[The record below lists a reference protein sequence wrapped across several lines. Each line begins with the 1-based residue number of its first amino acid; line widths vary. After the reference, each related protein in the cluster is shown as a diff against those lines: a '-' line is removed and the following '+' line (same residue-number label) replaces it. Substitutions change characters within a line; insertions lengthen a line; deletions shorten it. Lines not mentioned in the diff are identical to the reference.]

1 MDNWIII
8 LVLSCVL
15 ITVLVIFIN
24 YRRTQKTMD
33 TIEQMLDAAADG
45 TYSESNFDES
55 RLSALETKFAH
66 YSSASLISAQN
77 VTAEKDKIKTLI
89 TELHPYNVP
98 EIIALPI
105 VECSKE
111 YLQWLVHETKQQ

>member
-33 TIEQMLDAAADG
+33 TIEQMLDAAA
-45 TYSESNFDES
+45 
-55 RLSALETKFAH
+55 R
-66 YSSASLISAQN
+66 
-77 VTAEKDKIKTLI
+77 
-89 TELHPYNVP
+89 
-98 EIIALPI
+98 
-105 VECSKE
+105 
-111 YLQWLVHETKQQ
+111 

>member
-1 MDNWIII
+1 MTIFKRSTVLDTFGRKSMDNWIII

-55 RLSALETKFAH
+55 RLSALETKYAH
-66 YSSASLISAQN
+66 Y
-77 VTAEKDKIKTLI
+77 
-89 TELHPYNVP
+89 
-98 EIIALPI
+98 
-105 VECSKE
+105 
-111 YLQWLVHETKQQ
+111 